1 MTVNWQG
8 VSPVITTQ
16 FNANNAINF
25 ASTVNDELNNEGVFS
40 IIELAT
46 AEGKIAV
53 TSLYNEASASRFDL
67 TKFKW
72 D

>member
-8 VSPVITTQ
+8 VSPVITTL
-16 FNANNAINF
+16 FNANNAMNF
-25 ASTVNDELNNEGVFS
+25 ASTVNDEVNNEGVHS
-40 IIELAT
+40 IIERAS
-46 AEGKIAV
+46 AEDTIAV
-53 TSLYNEASASRFDL
+53 TSLYNEATASRFGL

>member
-8 VSPVITTQ
+8 VSPVITTL

-25 ASTVNDELNNEGVFS
+25 ASTVNNEGVHS
-40 IIELAT
+40 IIERASPEDT
-46 AEGKIAV
+46 IAV
-53 TSLYNEASASRFDL
+53 TSLYNEATASRFGL